1 LEENH
6 RTEVRPKDAVSDESA
21 WVAQARRGDKA
32 AFGRLV
38 KLHQKRVLRMV
49 LGMVGDVDAAM
60 DIVQESFVRAY
71 QALER
76 FDERQPFYP
85 WLSTIA
91 GNLALNHIRKSR
103 RETRLDDELHERADP
118 DPDPLERLQLE
129 ETDRRF
135 LAAVQELPEAY
146 RTVFILRNFEEM
158 SYEEIGSRLKI
169 SPGTVDSRLYRARRL
184 LLDKLKE
191 LLE

>member
-1 LEENH
+1 MEEK
-6 RTEVRPKDAVSDESA
+6 RQTEVRSKDAVPDESA

-32 AFGRLV
+32 AFGLLV

-49 LGMVGDVDAAM
+49 LGMVGDLDAAM

-76 FDERQPFYP
+76 FDESQPFYP

-91 GNLALNHIRKSR
+91 GNLALNHIKKSH
-103 RETRLDDELHERADP
+103 REVRLDDEAHERAAL
-118 DPDPLERLQLE
+118 DPDPLEKLQLD

-135 LAAVQELPEAY
+135 MAAVQELPEAY

-158 SYEEIGSRLKI
+158 SYDDIAARLGI

-184 LLDKLKE
+184 LVEKLKE

>member
-1 LEENH
+1 VEEK
-6 RTEVRPKDAVSDESA
+6 RPIEVRPKDAVSDESA

-38 KLHQKRVLRMV
+38 KLHQKRALRMV

-60 DIVQESFVRAY
+60 DIVQDSFVRAY

-76 FDERQPFYP
+76 FDESQPFYP

-91 GNLALNHIRKSR
+91 GNLALNHIKKSR
-103 RETRLDDELHERADP
+103 RETRLDDEVHERAAP
-118 DPDPLERLQLE
+118 DPDPLEKLQLD

-135 LAAVQELPEAY
+135 MAAVQELPEAY
-146 RTVFILRNFEEM
+146 RMVFILRNFEEM
-158 SYEEIGSRLKI
+158 SYEDIASRL
-169 SPGTVDSRLYRARRL
+169 SLSLGTVDSRLYRARRL
-184 LLDKLKE
+184 LVEKLKE

>member
-1 LEENH
+1 MEEK
-6 RTEVRPKDAVSDESA
+6 RQTEVRPKDGVADEA
-21 WVAQARRGDKA
+21 TWVAQARRGDKA

-38 KLHQKRVLRMV
+38 KLHQKRTLRMV
-49 LGMVGDVDAAM
+49 LGMVGDLDAAM

-91 GNLALNHIRKSR
+91 GNLALNHIKKSR
-103 RETRLDDELHERADP
+103 REVRLDDDVHDRAAP
-118 DPDPLERLQLE
+118 DPDPLEKLQLD

-135 LAAVQELPEAY
+135 MAAVQELPEAY
-146 RTVFILRNFEEM
+146 RTVFVLRNFDEM
-158 SYEEIGSRLKI
+158 SYEDIAARLGI
-169 SPGTVDSRLYRARRL
+169 SLGTVDSRLYRARRL
-184 LLDKLKE
+184 LVEKLQE

>member
-1 LEENH
+1 MEEK
-6 RTEVRPKDAVSDESA
+6 RQTEVRPKNAVSDESA

-32 AFGRLV
+32 AFGQLV
-38 KLHQKRVLRMV
+38 KLHQKRALRMV
-49 LGMVGDVDAAM
+49 LGMVGDLDTAM

-76 FDERQPFYP
+76 FDESLPFYP

-91 GNLALNHIRKSR
+91 GNLALNHIRKSS
-103 RETRLDDELHERADP
+103 RESRLDDVVHERADP
-118 DPDPLERLQLE
+118 DPDPLEKLQLD

-135 LAAVQELPEAY
+135 MAAVQELPEAY
-146 RTVFILRNFEEM
+146 RTVFILRNFEEL
-158 SYEEIGSRLKI
+158 SYEDIAARLGI
-169 SPGTVDSRLYRARRL
+169 SLGTVDSRLYRARRL
-184 LLDKLKE
+184 LVEKLKE